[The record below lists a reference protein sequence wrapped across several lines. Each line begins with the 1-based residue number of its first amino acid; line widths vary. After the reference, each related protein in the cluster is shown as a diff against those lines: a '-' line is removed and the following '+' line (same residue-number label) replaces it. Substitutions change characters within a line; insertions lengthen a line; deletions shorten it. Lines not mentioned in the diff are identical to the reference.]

1 MEKNL
6 RITVDNRTYT
16 VAVQEIDKSG
26 KPLPQ
31 VSAEARATTPA
42 PRPVAVAGKSVAD
55 DSGKWNTRKTDYQE
69 RMNCAAP
76 YIRNGKTVAAA
87 DTTKVLEA
95 VIRPFDR
102 VNIEGNNQKQA
113 DFLAE
118 CLIKCDTKRIHDLHM
133 VQSAV
138 PLPVHLDMFEVG
150 IAKKL
155 DFAYGGPMGARVAQ
169 AIKAGKLELGAIHTY
184 LELFARYFID
194 LTPRVSLICAYE
206 GDAEGNLYTGFNTE
220 DTPVIAEAT
229 KFRQGIVI
237 AQVNKLVDKVT
248 RVDIPGGWVDMVIES
263 PNPFFLEPLFT
274 RDPANITDTQVLMAM
289 MAIKGIYAEYGVKRL
304 NHGIGFNTAAIELLL
319 PTYGE
324 ELGLKG
330 KICTEFALNPHPTLI
345 PAIESGWVKSIHSF
359 GGELGMQRYCEARG
373 DIFFLGPDGTMRSN
387 RAFSQTAGHYACD
400 MFIGGTLQID
410 KYGNSSTATANRVAG
425 FGGAPN
431 MGCDAKGR
439 RHPTEAWLKCGAE
452 FTSQSDCLGTMPRG
466 KRLVVQMQETFGE
479 KMEPGFVEELDAWAL
494 AKNANLALP
503 PVMIYADDLT
513 HIITEEGIAA
523 LHKCNGIEERMAAIR
538 GVAGYTAVG
547 LAAITAETKA
557 LREKGI
563 IRTPED
569 LGIDR
574 GRANRSLLA
583 AKSVSELVDW
593 SGGLYDPPARFR
605 NW

>member
-1 MEKNL
+1 MKETK
-6 RITVDNRTYT
+6 
-16 VAVQEIDKSG
+16 
-26 KPLPQ
+26 
-31 VSAEARATTPA
+31 
-42 PRPVAVAGKSVAD
+42 
-55 DSGKWNTRKTDYQE
+55 KWDTRKTDYLE
-69 RMNCAAP
+69 RMSGAAP
-76 YIRNGKTVAAA
+76 YINNGKVVKAE
-87 DTTKVLEA
+87 DIINVLEA

-118 CLIKCDTKRIHDLHM
+118 ALIKCDTQRIHDLHM

-138 PLPVHLDMFEVG
+138 PLAVHLDMFEVG
-150 IAKKL
+150 IARKL
-155 DFAYGGPMGARVAQ
+155 DFAYGGPMGGRVAE
-169 AIKAGKLELGAIHTY
+169 AIKQGKLELGAIHTY

-206 GDAEGNLYTGFNTE
+206 GDADGNLYTGFNTE
-220 DTPVIAEAT
+220 DTPAIVEAT
-229 KFRQGIVI
+229 KFSQGIVI

-248 RVDIPGGWVDMVIES
+248 RVDIPGEWVDMVIES
-263 PNPFFLEPLFT
+263 PKPFFLEPLFT

-289 MAIKGIYAEYGVKRL
+289 MAIKGIYGEYGVKRL
-304 NHGIGFNTAAIELLL
+304 NHGIGFNTAAIELIL

-330 KICTEFALNPHPTLI
+330 KICTEFALNPHPTMI
-345 PAIESGWVKSIHSF
+345 PAIESGWVESIHSF
-359 GGELGMQRYCEARG
+359 GGELGMQKYCEARG
-373 DIFFLGPDGTMRSN
+373 DVFFLGPDGTMRSN

-410 KYGNSSTATANRVAG
+410 KYGNSSTATATRVAG

-439 RHPTEAWLKCGAE
+439 RHPSDAWLKCGAE
-452 FTSQSDCLGTMPRG
+452 FTSQSEYLGPMPRG
-466 KRLVVQMQETFGE
+466 KRLVVQMLESFGE
-479 KMEPGFVEELDAWAL
+479 KMVPGFVDELDAWQL

-513 HIITEEGIAA
+513 HILTEEGIAFM
-523 LHKCNGIEERMAAIR
+523 HKCQSLEERMAAIR
-538 GVAGYTAVG
+538 GVAGFTDVG
-547 LAAITAETKA
+547 LAAQPAETKA
-557 LREKGI
+557 LRDKGI
-563 IRTPED
+563 IKTPED
-569 LGIDR
+569 LGVDR
-574 GRANRSLLA
+574 ERANRSLLA
-583 AKSVSELVDW
+583 AKNVRELVDW

>member
-1 MEKNL
+1 MQDIKQW
-6 RITVDNRTYT
+6 D
-16 VAVQEIDKSG
+16 
-26 KPLPQ
+26 
-31 VSAEARATTPA
+31 
-42 PRPVAVAGKSVAD
+42 
-55 DSGKWNTRKTDYQE
+55 TRKTDYLE
-69 RMNCAAP
+69 RMSGITP
-76 YIRNGKTVAAA
+76 YLSHGKVVKAE
-87 DTTKVLEA
+87 DTIKVLEA

-118 CLIKCDTKRIHDLHM
+118 ALIQCDTHYVHGLHM

-138 PLPVHLDMFEVG
+138 PLPVHLDMFDVG

-155 DFAYGGPMGARVAQ
+155 DFAYGGPMGGRIAQ
-169 AIKAGKLELGAIHTY
+169 AIKNGKLELGAIHTY

-220 DTPVIAEAT
+220 DTPAIVEAT
-229 KFRQGIVI
+229 KFSQGIVI

-248 RVDIPGGWVDMVIES
+248 RVDIPGEWVDVVIES
-263 PNPFFLEPLFT
+263 PKPFFLEPLFT

-289 MAIKGIYAEYGVKRL
+289 MAVKGIYGEYGVKRL
-304 NHGIGFNTAAIELLL
+304 NHGIGFNTAAIELIL

-345 PAIESGWVKSIHSF
+345 PAIESGWVNSVHSF
-359 GGELGMQRYCEARG
+359 GGELGMQKYCEARG
-373 DIFFLGPDGTMRSN
+373 DVFFLGPDGTMRSN

-410 KYGNSSTATANRVAG
+410 KYGNSSTATATRVAG

-439 RHPTEAWLKCGAE
+439 RHPTGAWLKCGSE
-452 FTSQSDCLGTMPRG
+452 FTSQHDYLGPMPRG
-466 KRLVVQMQETFGE
+466 KRLVVQMLETFGE
-479 KMEPGFVEELDAWAL
+479 KMVPSFVDQLDAWQL
-494 AKNANLALP
+494 AENANLALP
-503 PVMIYADDLT
+503 PVMIYSDDLT
-513 HIITEEGIAA
+513 HILTEEGIAF
-523 LHKCNGIEERMAAIR
+523 LHKCQGLEERMAAIR
-538 GVAGYTAVG
+538 GIAGFTEVG
-547 LAAITAETKA
+547 LIANPSETMA
-557 LREKGI
+557 LRDKGI
-563 IRTPED
+563 IKTPED
-569 LGIDR
+569 IGIDR
-574 GRANRSLLA
+574 SRANRSQLA
-583 AKSVSELVDW
+583 AKNVRELVDW

>member
-1 MEKNL
+1 MKE
-6 RITVDNRTYT
+6 V
-16 VAVQEIDKSG
+16 
-26 KPLPQ
+26 
-31 VSAEARATTPA
+31 
-42 PRPVAVAGKSVAD
+42 
-55 DSGKWNTRKTDYQE
+55 GKWDTRKTDYLD
-69 RMNCAAP
+69 RMSGATP
-76 YIRNGKTVAAA
+76 YIGNGKVVQFE
-87 DTTKVLEA
+87 DTISVLEA

-118 CLIKCDTKRIHDLHM
+118 ALSQCNTQRIHDLHM

-138 PLPVHLDMFEVG
+138 PLPVHLDMFDIG
-150 IAKKL
+150 IARKL
-155 DFAYGGPMGARVAQ
+155 DFAYGGPMGGRVAE
-169 AIKAGKLELGAIHTY
+169 AIKQGKLELGAIHTY

-206 GDAEGNLYTGFNTE
+206 GDADGNLYTGFNTE
-220 DTPVIAEAT
+220 DTPVIVEAT
-229 KFRQGIVI
+229 KFSQGIVI

-248 RVDIPGGWVDMVIES
+248 RVDIPGEWVDVVIES
-263 PNPFFLEPLFT
+263 PKPFFLEPLFT

-289 MAIKGIYAEYGVKRL
+289 MAIKGIYGEYGVKSL
-304 NHGIGFNTAAIELLL
+304 NHGIGFNTAAIELIL

-345 PAIESGWVKSIHSF
+345 PAIESDWVKSIHSF
-359 GGELGMQRYCEARG
+359 GGELGMQKYCEARG
-373 DIFFLGPDGTMRSN
+373 DVFFLGPDGTMRSN

-410 KYGNSSTATANRVAG
+410 KYGNSSTATASRVAG

-439 RHPTEAWLKCGAE
+439 RHPSEAWLKCGEE
-452 FTSQSDCLGTMPRG
+452 FVSQKDYLGTMPRG
-466 KRLVVQMQETFGE
+466 KRLVVQMLETFGE
-479 KMEPGFVEELDAWAL
+479 KMTPSFVAELDAWQL

-513 HIITEEGIAA
+513 HILTEEGIAF
-523 LHKCNGIEERMAAIR
+523 LHKCQGLEERMAAIR
-538 GVAGYTAVG
+538 GVAGYTEVG
-547 LAAITAETKA
+547 LAAKSAETRI
-557 LREKGI
+557 LRDKGI
-563 IRTPED
+563 IQTPED

-574 GRANRSLLA
+574 GKANRDLLA
-583 AKSVSELVDW
+583 AKNVRELVDW

>member
-1 MEKNL
+1 MKETK
-6 RITVDNRTYT
+6 RWD
-16 VAVQEIDKSG
+16 
-26 KPLPQ
+26 
-31 VSAEARATTPA
+31 
-42 PRPVAVAGKSVAD
+42 
-55 DSGKWNTRKTDYQE
+55 TRKTDYLE
-69 RMNCAAP
+69 RMSGATP
-76 YIRNGKTVAAA
+76 YIHNGKVVAAA
-87 DTTKVLEA
+87 ETTRVLEA

-118 CLIKCDTKRIHDLHM
+118 ALSKCDTRRIHDLHM

-138 PLPVHLDMFEVG
+138 PLPVHLDLFEIG

-155 DFAYGGPMGARVAQ
+155 DFAYSGPMGGRLAE
-169 AIKAGKLELGAIHTY
+169 AIKQGKLELGAIHTY

-206 GDAEGNLYTGFNTE
+206 GDADGNLYTGFNTE
-220 DTPVIAEAT
+220 DTPAIVEAT
-229 KFRQGIVI
+229 KFSQGIVI

-248 RVDIPGGWVDMVIES
+248 RVDIPGEWVDIVIES
-263 PNPFFLEPLFT
+263 PKPFFLEPLFT

-289 MAIKGIYAEYGVKRL
+289 MAIKGIYGEYGVKRL
-304 NHGIGFNTAAIELLL
+304 NHGIGFNTAAIELIL

-330 KICTEFALNPHPTLI
+330 KICTQFALNPHPTLI
-345 PAIESGWVKSIHSF
+345 PAIESGWVESIHSF
-359 GGELGMQRYCEARG
+359 GGELGMQKYCEARG
-373 DIFFLGPDGTMRSN
+373 DVFFLGPDGTMRSN

-400 MFIGGTLQID
+400 LFIGGTLQID
-410 KYGNSSTATANRVAG
+410 KYGNSSTATATRVAG

-439 RHPTEAWLKCGAE
+439 RHPSDAWLKCGAE
-452 FTSQSDCLGTMPRG
+452 FTSQQEYLGPMPRG
-466 KRLVVQMQETFGE
+466 KRLVVQMLESFGE
-479 KMEPGFVEELDAWAL
+479 KMVPSFVDELDAWKL
-494 AKNANLALP
+494 AKNAKLALP

-513 HIITEEGIAA
+513 HILTEEGIAF
-523 LHKCNGIEERMAAIR
+523 LHKCRNLEERMAAIR
-538 GVAGYTAVG
+538 AVAGYTEVG
-547 LAAITAETKA
+547 LAAKPAQTQA
-557 LREKGI
+557 LRDRGI

-574 GRANRSLLA
+574 SRANRSLLA
-583 AKSVSELVDW
+583 AKNIRELVDW

>member
-1 MEKNL
+1 MKV
-6 RITVDNRTYT
+6 T
-16 VAVQEIDKSG
+16 K
-26 KPLPQ
+26 
-31 VSAEARATTPA
+31 
-42 PRPVAVAGKSVAD
+42 
-55 DSGKWNTRKTDYQE
+55 KWDTRKIDYLE
-69 RMNCAAP
+69 RMSGAAP
-76 YIRNGKTVAAA
+76 YINRGKVVAAEDA
-87 DTTKVLEA
+87 INVLEA

-118 CLIKCDTKRIHDLHM
+118 ALIKCDTQRIHDLHM

-150 IAKKL
+150 IARKL
-155 DFAYGGPMGARVAQ
+155 DFAYGGPMGGRVAE
-169 AIKAGKLELGAIHTY
+169 AIKNGKLELGAIHTY

-220 DTPVIAEAT
+220 DTPAIVEAT
-229 KFRQGIVI
+229 KFSQGIVI

-248 RVDIPGGWVDMVIES
+248 RVDIPGEWVDMVIES
-263 PNPFFLEPLFT
+263 PKPFFLEPLFT

-289 MAIKGIYAEYGVKRL
+289 MAIKGIYGEYGVKRL
-304 NHGIGFNTAAIELLL
+304 NHGIGFNTAAIELIL

-330 KICTEFALNPHPTLI
+330 KICTEFALNPHPTMI
-345 PAIESGWVKSIHSF
+345 PAIESGWVESIHSF
-359 GGELGMQRYCEARG
+359 GGELGMQKYCEARG
-373 DIFFLGPDGTMRSN
+373 DVFFLGPDGTMRSN

-410 KYGNSSTATANRVAG
+410 KYGNSSTATATRVAG

-439 RHPTEAWLKCGAE
+439 RHPSDAWLKCGAE
-452 FTSQSDCLGTMPRG
+452 FTSQSEYLGPMPRG
-466 KRLVVQMQETFGE
+466 KRLVVQMLESFGE
-479 KMEPGFVEELDAWAL
+479 KMVPGFVDELDAWQL

-513 HIITEEGIAA
+513 HILTEEGIAFM
-523 LHKCNGIEERMAAIR
+523 HKCQSLEERMAAIR
-538 GVAGYTAVG
+538 GVAGFTEVG
-547 LAAITAETKA
+547 LAAKPAETKA
-557 LREKGI
+557 LRDKGI
-563 IRTPED
+563 IKTPED

-574 GRANRSLLA
+574 QRANRSLLA
-583 AKSVSELVDW
+583 AKSVRELVDW

>member
-1 MEKNL
+1 MKET
-6 RITVDNRTYT
+6 RRWD
-16 VAVQEIDKSG
+16 
-26 KPLPQ
+26 
-31 VSAEARATTPA
+31 
-42 PRPVAVAGKSVAD
+42 
-55 DSGKWNTRKTDYQE
+55 TRKIDYLE
-69 RMNCAAP
+69 RMSGAAP
-76 YIRNGKTVAAA
+76 YLKNGKVVAAA
-87 DTTKVLEA
+87 DTIRVLEA

-118 CLIKCDTKRIHDLHM
+118 ALIQCDLQRVHDLHM

-138 PLPVHLDMFEVG
+138 PLSVHLDMFEVG
-150 IAKKL
+150 IARKL
-155 DFAYGGPMGARVAQ
+155 DFAYSGPMGGRVAK
-169 AIKAGKLELGAIHTY
+169 AIKEGKLELGAIHTY

-206 GDAEGNLYTGFNTE
+206 GDADGNLYTGFNTE
-220 DTPVIAEAT
+220 DTPAIVEAT
-229 KFRQGIVI
+229 KFSQGIVI

-248 RVDIPGGWVDMVIES
+248 RVDIPGEWVDMVVES
-263 PNPFFLEPLFT
+263 PKPFFLEPLFT

-289 MAIKGIYAEYGVKRL
+289 MAIKGIYGEYGVKRL
-304 NHGIGFNTAAIELLL
+304 NHGIGFNTAAIELIL

-359 GGELGMQRYCEARG
+359 GGELGMQSYCEARG
-373 DIFFLGPDGTMRSN
+373 DVFFLGPDGSLRSN

-410 KYGNSSTATANRVAG
+410 RYGNSSTATASRVAG

-439 RHPTEAWLKCGAE
+439 RHPSAAWLKCGAE
-452 FTSQSDCLGTMPRG
+452 FTSQSEYLGPMPRG
-466 KRLVVQMQETFGE
+466 KRLVVQMLESFGE
-479 KMEPGFVEELDAWAL
+479 KMVPGFVDRLDAWQL
-494 AKNANLALP
+494 AENAGLPLP

-513 HIITEEGIAA
+513 HILTEEGIAF
-523 LHKCNGIEERMAAIR
+523 LHRCRSLEERMAAIR
-538 GVAGYTAVG
+538 GVAGFTEVG
-547 LAAITAETKA
+547 LSAKPAETRA

-563 IRTPED
+563 IKTPED
-569 LGIDR
+569 LEIDR
-574 GRANRSLLA
+574 SRANRSLLA
-583 AKSVSELVDW
+583 ARSVRELVDW

>member
-1 MEKNL
+1 MSNKQWETRKADYQARMNSAA
-6 RITVDNRTYT
+6 TY
-16 VAVQEIDKSG
+16 IH
-26 KPLPQ
+26 
-31 VSAEARATTPA
+31 
-42 PRPVAVAGKSVAD
+42 AGKV
-55 DSGKWNTRKTDYQE
+55 
-69 RMNCAAP
+69 
-76 YIRNGKTVAAA
+76 VAAA

-118 CLIKCDTKRIHDLHM
+118 SLIKCDLEQVHDLHM

-155 DFAYGGPMGARVAQ
+155 DFAYGGPMGARIAD
-169 AIKAGKLELGAIHTY
+169 AIKHGKLELGAIHTY

-194 LTPRVSLICAYE
+194 LTPRVSLVCAYD
-206 GDAEGNLYTGFNTE
+206 GDASGNLYTGFNTE
-220 DTPVIAEAT
+220 DTPAIVEAT

-237 AQVNKLVDKVT
+237 AQVNKLVDKVS
-248 RVDIPGGWVDMVIES
+248 RVDIPGDWVDIVIES
-263 PNPFFLEPLFT
+263 PKPFFLEPLFT

-289 MAIKGIYAEYGVKRL
+289 MAIKGIYGEYGVKRL

-319 PTYGE
+319 PTYAE

-330 KICTEFALNPHPTLI
+330 KICTEFALNPHPTMI
-345 PAIESGWVKSIHSF
+345 PAIESGWVESIHSF
-359 GGELGMQRYCEARG
+359 GGELGMQKYCEARG
-373 DIFFLGPDGTMRSN
+373 DVFFLGPDGTMRSN

-410 KYGNSSTATANRVAG
+410 RFGNSSTATASRVAG

-439 RHPTEAWLKCGAE
+439 RHPTAAWLKCGAE
-452 FTSQSDCLGTMPRG
+452 FTSQSEYLGNMPRG
-466 KRLVVQMQETFGE
+466 KRLVVQMAETFGE
-479 KMEPGFVEELDAWAL
+479 KMVPTFVAELDAWEL

-513 HIITEEGIAA
+513 HILTEEGIAF
-523 LHKCNGIEERMAAIR
+523 LHKCRSLEERMAAIR
-538 GVAGYTAVG
+538 GVAGFTEVG
-547 LAAITAETKA
+547 LVAKPAETRA
-557 LREKGI
+557 LRESGI

-574 GRANRSLLA
+574 MRANRSQLA
-583 AKSVSELVDW
+583 AKNISELVEW

>member
-1 MEKNL
+1 MKK
-6 RITVDNRTYT
+6 TMTWD
-16 VAVQEIDKSG
+16 Q
-26 KPLPQ
+26 
-31 VSAEARATTPA
+31 
-42 PRPVAVAGKSVAD
+42 
-55 DSGKWNTRKTDYQE
+55 RKTDYLE
-69 RMNCAAP
+69 RMNGATP
-76 YIRNGKTVAAA
+76 FLRRGKVAGAEDTV
-87 DTTKVLEA
+87 KLLEA
-95 VIRPFDR
+95 VLRPFDR

-118 CLIKCDTKRIHDLHM
+118 ALIKCDTQRVHDLHM

-155 DFAYGGPMGARVAQ
+155 DFAYGGPMGGRVAE
-169 AIKAGKLELGAIHTY
+169 AIKEGKLELGAIHTY

-220 DTPVIAEAT
+220 DTPAIVEAT
-229 KFRQGIVI
+229 KFSQGIVI

-248 RVDIPGGWVDMVIES
+248 RVDIPGEWVDVVIES
-263 PNPFFLEPLFT
+263 PKPFFLEPLFT
-274 RDPANITDTQVLMAM
+274 RDPANITETQVLMAM
-289 MAIKGIYAEYGVKRL
+289 MAIKGIYGEYGVKRL

-345 PAIESGWVKSIHSF
+345 PAIECGWVKSIHSF

-373 DIFFLGPDGTMRSN
+373 DVFFLGPDGTMRSN

-410 KYGNSSTATANRVAG
+410 KYGNSSTATAARVAG

-439 RHPTEAWLKCGAE
+439 RHATEAWLKCGEE
-452 FTSQSDCLGTMPRG
+452 FSSQNQYLGTMPRG
-466 KRLVVQMQETFGE
+466 KRLVVQMVETFGE
-479 KMEPGFVEELDAWAL
+479 KMSPAFVDELDAWQL
-494 AKNANLALP
+494 ARNANLALP

-513 HIITEEGIAA
+513 HILTEEGIAF
-523 LHKCNGIEERMAAIR
+523 LHRCQGLEERMAAIR
-538 GVAGYTAVG
+538 GVAGYTDVG
-547 LAAITAETKA
+547 LSAKPAETKA
-557 LREKGI
+557 LRDKGI

-569 LGIDR
+569 LGVNRDS
-574 GRANRSLLA
+574 ANRSLLA
-583 AKSVSELVDW
+583 AKSVRELVDW

>member
-1 MEKNL
+1 MKETK
-6 RITVDNRTYT
+6 
-16 VAVQEIDKSG
+16 
-26 KPLPQ
+26 
-31 VSAEARATTPA
+31 
-42 PRPVAVAGKSVAD
+42 
-55 DSGKWNTRKTDYQE
+55 KWDTRKTDYQE
-69 RMNCAAP
+69 RMNGAAQ
-76 YIRNGKTVAAA
+76 YIRNGKVVAPG
-87 DTTKVLEA
+87 DTIKVLEA

-113 DFLAE
+113 DFLAN
-118 CLIKCDTKRIHDLHM
+118 CLVKCDTQRIHDLHM

-138 PLPVHLDMFEVG
+138 PLPVHLDMFDVG

-155 DFAYGGPMGARVAQ
+155 DFAFGGPMAARVAT
-169 AIKAGKLELGAIHTY
+169 AIKEGKLELGAIHTY
-184 LELFARYFID
+184 LELFARYFVD

-206 GDAEGNLYTGFNTE
+206 GDANGNLYTGFNTE

-263 PNPFFLEPLFT
+263 PKPFFLEPLFT
-274 RDPANITDTQVLMAM
+274 RDPGGITDTQVLMAM
-289 MAIKGIYAEYGVKRL
+289 MAIKGIYAEYGIKRL
-304 NHGIGFNTAAIELLL
+304 NHGLGFNTAAIELLL

-330 KICTEFALNPHPTLI
+330 KICTEWALNPHPTLI
-345 PAIESGWVKSIHSF
+345 PAIESGWVKSIHCF

-373 DIFFLGPDGTMRSN
+373 DVFFLGPEGTMRSN
-387 RAFSQTAGHYACD
+387 RCFSQMAGHYSVD

-439 RHPTEAWLKCGAE
+439 RHSTEAWLKCGAE
-452 FTSQSDCLGTMPRG
+452 FVSQDEYLGTMPRG
-466 KRLVVQMQETFGE
+466 KRLVVQMVETFGE
-479 KMEPGFVEELDAWAL
+479 KMAPAFVNELDACKL
-494 AKNANLALP
+494 AKNAKLPLP
-503 PVMIYADDLT
+503 PVMIYSDDLT
-513 HIITEEGIAA
+513 HILTEEGIAF
-523 LHKCNGIEERMAAIR
+523 LNKCRGLEERMAAIR
-538 GVAGYTAVG
+538 GVAGLTEVG
-547 LAAITAETKA
+547 LAAKPAETRL

-563 IRTPED
+563 IKTVDD
-569 LGIDR
+569 LGIDVS
-574 GRANRSLLA
+574 RANRSLLA
-583 AKSVSELVDW
+583 AKNIRELVDW

>member
-1 MEKNL
+1 MKE
-6 RITVDNRTYT
+6 V
-16 VAVQEIDKSG
+16 
-26 KPLPQ
+26 
-31 VSAEARATTPA
+31 
-42 PRPVAVAGKSVAD
+42 
-55 DSGKWNTRKTDYQE
+55 GKWDTRKTDYLD
-69 RMNCAAP
+69 RMSGATP
-76 YIRNGKTVAAA
+76 YIGNGKVVQFK
-87 DTTKVLEA
+87 DTISVLEA

-118 CLIKCDTKRIHDLHM
+118 ALSQCNTQRIHDLHM

-138 PLPVHLDMFEVG
+138 PLPVHLDMFDIG
-150 IAKKL
+150 IARKL
-155 DFAYGGPMGARVAQ
+155 DFAYGGPMGGRVAE
-169 AIKAGKLELGAIHTY
+169 AIKQGKLELGAIHTY

-206 GDAEGNLYTGFNTE
+206 GDADGNLYTGFNTE
-220 DTPVIAEAT
+220 DTPVIVEAT
-229 KFRQGIVI
+229 KFSQGIVI

-248 RVDIPGGWVDMVIES
+248 RVDIPGEWVDVVIES
-263 PNPFFLEPLFT
+263 PKPFFLEPLFT

-289 MAIKGIYAEYGVKRL
+289 MAIKGIYGEYGVKSL
-304 NHGIGFNTAAIELLL
+304 NHGIGFNTAAIELIL

-345 PAIESGWVKSIHSF
+345 PAIESDWVKSIHSF
-359 GGELGMQRYCEARG
+359 GGELGMQKYCEARG
-373 DIFFLGPDGTMRSN
+373 DVFFLGPDGTMRSN

-410 KYGNSSTATANRVAG
+410 KYGNSSTATASRVAG

-439 RHPTEAWLKCGAE
+439 RHPSEAWLKCGEE
-452 FTSQSDCLGTMPRG
+452 FVSQKDYLGTMPRG
-466 KRLVVQMQETFGE
+466 KRLVVQMLETFGE
-479 KMEPGFVEELDAWAL
+479 KMTPSFVAELDAWQL

-513 HIITEEGIAA
+513 HILTEEGIAF
-523 LHKCNGIEERMAAIR
+523 LHKCQGLEERMAAIR
-538 GVAGYTAVG
+538 GVAGYTEVG
-547 LAAITAETKA
+547 LAAKSAETRI
-557 LREKGI
+557 LRDKGI
-563 IRTPED
+563 IQTPED

-574 GRANRSLLA
+574 GKANRDLLA
-583 AKSVSELVDW
+583 AKNVRDLVDW